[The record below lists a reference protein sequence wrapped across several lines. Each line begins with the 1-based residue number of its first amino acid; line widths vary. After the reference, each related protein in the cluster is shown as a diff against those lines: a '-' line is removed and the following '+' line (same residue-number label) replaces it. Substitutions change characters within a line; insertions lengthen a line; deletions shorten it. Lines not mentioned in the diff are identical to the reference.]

1 VQVEDS
7 LIAATQRNEF
17 PRVLFVTPH
26 AFNGTTGGGITF
38 SNLFRG
44 WPMDRLATVHDDPEP
59 TTDDVCRRYYTL
71 GPAELDYVWPLGALR
86 RRMHADERVGN
97 RATSNAASTA
107 SGSSTAMLKSLA
119 IAMLGDAPPQRARLT
134 PRLAQWIGEFRPQ
147 LLYTILG
154 NNAMMDLIEAIRVR
168 FDLPLVVHIM
178 DDWPSSAYRRG
189 ICGPVQRLR
198 MQAHLR
204 RFFASANRCLAI
216 SDAMADAFEERYGA
230 HFEAFQNTIDI
241 PACAP
246 PAKADLTA
254 GRPADILY
262 VGSIFAN
269 AQLNSL
275 FDCAEAVSRLAARGH
290 DVRLTIAS
298 PSGHGERYR
307 HLLEVSRA
315 VRVEGPIRDDD
326 AFFRRIA
333 KADLLLLPVNFD
345 NDSVRF
351 IRYSMPTK
359 VPAYLISGT
368 PILAYGPA
376 ATAQV
381 AYAKRVNW
389 AVTVESPGAEG
400 LADAML
406 TALGD
411 VDLRKRLVECAR
423 KAAACNHDAAQ
434 VRVRFQRCLCEL
446 VPGAGA
452 HRLQAVT

>member
-1 VQVEDS
+1 M
-7 LIAATQRNEF
+7 AADF

-26 AFNGTTGGGITF
+26 AFNGVTGGGITF

-44 WPMDRLATVHDDPEP
+44 WPMERLATVHDDPEP
-59 TTDDVCRRYYTL
+59 TTDDVCSRYYTL
-71 GPAELDYVWPLGALR
+71 GSAEIDYVWPLGALR
-86 RRMHADERVGN
+86 RRLRTDGRVGSS
-97 RATSNAASTA
+97 ATSNA
-107 SGSSTAMLKSLA
+107 SSAANGGRAARLKSLA

-134 PRLAQWIGEFRPQ
+134 PRLEQWIDEFRPQ

-178 DDWPSSAYRRG
+178 DDWPSSVYRSG
-189 ICGPVQRLR
+189 LCGPVQRLR

-204 RFFASANRCLAI
+204 RFFASATRCLAI
-216 SDAMADAFEERYGA
+216 SDAMAEAFEERYGA

-241 PACAP
+241 SACAP
-246 PAKADLTA
+246 PVKVDLAA

-275 FDCAEAVSRLAARGH
+275 IDCAEAVSRLTARGH
-290 DVRLTIAS
+290 DLRLTIAS
-298 PSGHGERYR
+298 PSGHSERYR
-307 HLLEVSRA
+307 HLLEVSPA

-333 KADLLLLPVNFD
+333 MADLLLLPVNFD

-381 AYAKRVNW
+381 AYANRDNW
-389 AVTVESPGAEG
+389 AITVETPGVEG
-400 LADAML
+400 LAE
-406 TALGD
+406 ALLAALRD
-411 VDLRKRLVECAR
+411 IDIRKRVVERAR
-423 KAAACNHDAAQ
+423 ATAVCNHDAAQ
-434 VRVRFQRCLCEL
+434 VRMRFQQCLCE
-446 VPGAGA
+446 VVARAGD
-452 HRLQAVT
+452 HRFQAGI